1 MSQTDGPRTVKLK
14 STCHS
19 IHSPIMQIRRNRPG
33 SSVYIDH
40 LEYRIKVPDSEPQN
54 ILEEIVWYKEREV
67 ASWRDR
73 LPLSQ
78 LKDQLQAAPAPRNF
92 RAALINSQTKPAL
105 IAEVKKASPS
115 KGVIRQDFD
124 PVAIAQA
131 YQRGGAA
138 CLSVL
143 TDEKFFQGS
152 FENLGLVRSAVDL
165 PLLCKEFV
173 IYPYQIYLGRKHGA
187 DAVLLIAAILPDS
200 DLQYFLKIVKFLG
213 MTALI
218 EVHTSEELE
227 RVIALDGVNLVG
239 INNRDLGTFEVDLQ
253 NTCQLLE
260 HYGQVL
266 TERDILVVSESGI
279 HQPADL
285 QKVVRAGVNA
295 VLIGESLVKQPDPQQ
310 AISDLFS

>member
-1 MSQTDGPRTVKLK
+1 
-14 STCHS
+14 
-19 IHSPIMQIRRNRPG
+19 MQIRRNRPG

-92 RAALINSQTKPAL
+92 CAALIDSQTKPAL

-115 KGVIRQDFD
+115 KGVICADFD

-187 DAVLLIAAILPDS
+187 DAVLLIAAILSDS
-200 DLQYFLKIVKFLG
+200 DLQYFLKIIKVLG

-218 EVHTSEELE
+218 EVHTAAELE
-227 RVIALDGVNLVG
+227 RVLALDGVNLVG

-260 HYGQVL
+260 RYGQVL
-266 TERDILVVSESGI
+266 AERDILVVSESGI
-279 HQPADL
+279 HRPADL
-285 QKVVRAGVNA
+285 QKVARAGVKA
-295 VLIGESLVKQPDPQQ
+295 VLIGESLVKQADPQQ
-310 AISDLFS
+310 AISALFS